1 MAIPLPKS
9 LKRWIKGQIKQ
20 WRLAWLRYRYA
31 FSPKE
36 LNLALQKLGLK
47 DGDTIIVHSSMDSFA
62 AFNGRPTEIIAELE
76 KILGP
81 SGTLVMPTLPFSGS
95 ALDWV
100 EGKNLFDNY
109 MTPSRMGLITELFR
123 RSPGVVRSQHPTHAV
138 AAKGGG
144 ADMLCLNHHL
154 ATTPCGEGS
163 PYQRII
169 AVDGATLL
177 LGVSIETLMIYHSI
191 EEILED
197 RMPTSPFTEE
207 EYKIESRSV
216 GGAMVETNTR
226 LFNQELSRRRSI
238 SKLIAPLK
246 AKPGYWREVK
256 IGNMVMVLL
265 KAREVLE
272 VAEEMAERG
281 EFCYKE

>member
-9 LKRWIKGQIKQ
+9 LKRRIKGQIKQ

-31 FSPKE
+31 FGPKE
-36 LNLALQKLGLK
+36 FNLALQKLGLK

-62 AFNGRPTEIIAELE
+62 AFTGRPTEVIAELT

-81 SGTLVMPTLPFSGS
+81 AGTLVMPTLPFSGS

-109 MTPSRMGLITELFR
+109 MTPSKMGLITELFR
-123 RSPGVVRSQHPTHAV
+123 RSHGVVRSQHPTHAV

-144 ADMLCLNHHL
+144 AEMLCNNHHL

-169 AVDGATLL
+169 AVDGAALL
-177 LGVSIETLMIYHSI
+177 LGVGIETLMIYHSI
-191 EEILED
+191 EEILEE
-197 RMPTSPFTEE
+197 RMPTSPFTAEM
-207 EYKIESRSV
+207 YKIESRNAD
-216 GGAMVETNTR
+216 GEMVETNTR
-226 LFNQELSRRRSI
+226 LFNQELSSRRSI
-238 SKLIAPLK
+238 SKLIPHLK
-246 AKPGYWREVK
+246 ARPGCWQEVK
-256 IGNMVMVLL
+256 VGNLVMVLL
-265 KAREVLE
+265 KAREVLA